1 MQYINGNYNRSR
13 YYMWT
18 SNAFVSAVM
27 VSVSFVRSAGTFLF
41 HKDECRFG
49 LSDTDI
55 RQRHYP
61 HVSLVPNGVGRC
73 RLCQILHLRSL
84 RSSVAMQWNVHEP
97 SRKLHFVVVVQ
108 IHTFNILLP

>member
-1 MQYINGNYNRSR
+1 MLHVDIKCFCFDCDG
-13 YYMWT
+13 
-18 SNAFVSAVM
+18 VSKLC
-27 VSVSFVRSAGTFLF
+27 SSAGTFLF

-49 LSDTDI
+49 LSDTNI

-61 HVSLVPNGVGRC
+61 HVSLVPNGVGRY

-84 RSSVAMQWNVHEP
+84 RSFVAMQWNVHEP

-108 IHTFNILLP
+108 IRSFNILLP